1 MRPLLAVL
9 TATAVAVLSP
19 AGTPLTAS
27 AATSSAPL
35 TAVPAA
41 PAGAAAV
48 VPAPASPTDC
58 SGTGT
63 SDFDGDGVDDAAAGD
78 PFTDPGGAAG
88 AGAVHVLFSRGE
100 RGKVVTA
107 PTPGAGD
114 GFGWSVRLAE
124 INADGCAD
132 LLVGAPYTDVG
143 GRKDAGAVYVIYG
156 GPAGRTVRLVAPEP
170 EADAH
175 FGWSVTSG
183 ASLVAVG
190 APHEDADGVTDSGA
204 AYVFDVSAPGPGR
217 RVSQETGGVPGNGE
231 DGDMFGWSLAIG
243 RLGGEAGD
251 LDLAV
256 GAPYENDDGAGRQ
269 SGGGKRDSGSIAVVF
284 DVNRE
289 RDTYRSRKWDLREV
303 ADTDEDDRFGYAMS
317 YAQQGDVGY
326 LAVSAPLGDGG
337 GVPDT
342 GLVQLFQ
349 ASSSLELTTAAT
361 LHQDTGNA
369 TGDGYGMSLALN
381 AEGGVRL
388 AVGVPFDG
396 KDQKG
401 GVHLVTVGDGTPGR
415 MIAQGGAGDHFGRS
429 VGFSG
434 NRLVVGAPDR
444 AGSGAV
450 VLLGR
455 NDAEGLVLAPGTG
468 RIPDVD
474 GAAPV
479 EFGSTVG

>member
-9 TATAVAVLSP
+9 TATVVAVLAP

-27 AATSSAPL
+27 AATPSGAFTGASAS
-35 TAVPAA
+35 
-41 PAGAAAV
+41 PAG
-48 VPAPASPTDC
+48 C

-63 SDFDGDGVDDAAAGD
+63 GDFDGDGVDDTAVGD
-78 PFTDPGGAAG
+78 PFTDPGGLAG
-88 AGAVHVLFSRGE
+88 AGAVHVLFGRDRS
-100 RGKVVTA
+100 KVVTA
-107 PTPGAGD
+107 PQPGAGD

-124 INADGCAD
+124 IDADGCAD
-132 LLVGAPYTDVG
+132 LLVGAPYADVDG
-143 GRKDAGAVYVIYG
+143 YKDAGAVYVFHG
-156 GPAGRTVRLVAPEP
+156 GPTDRTARLVAPEP

-175 FGWSVTSG
+175 FGWSLTSG
-183 ASLVAVG
+183 GALVAVG
-190 APHEDADGVTDSGA
+190 APHENADGVTDSGA
-204 AYVFDVSAPGPGR
+204 AYLFDTSAPGPGKR
-217 RVSQETGGVPGNGE
+217 ISQETEGVPGNAE

-256 GAPYENDDGAGRQ
+256 GAPYENDDGLGRQ
-269 SGGGKRDSGSIAVVF
+269 AGGGKPDSGSIAVIF
-284 DVNRE
+284 DAGRE
-289 RDTYRSRKWDLREV
+289 GDGYRSRKWDLREIV
-303 ADTDEDDRFGYAMS
+303 AADADDRFGYAMA
-317 YAQQGDVGY
+317 YAEQGDVGY

-361 LHQDTGNA
+361 IHRDGGGTA
-369 TGDGYGMSLALN
+369 GDGYGSSLALT

-396 KDQKG
+396 ADQRG
-401 GVHLVTVGDGTPGR
+401 AVHLMTVGDGTPGR
-415 MIAQGGAGDHFGRS
+415 MIVQSGAGEHFGRS

-444 AGSGAV
+444 GGSGAV

-455 NDAEGLVLAPGTG
+455 NDTEGTVLAPGTG
-468 RIPDVD
+468 GIPVPA
-474 GAAPV
+474 GAVPV
-479 EFGSTVG
+479 EFGAGVS